1 MLVLL
6 LCFSLLSFSSLRLL
20 QLFHLLHHF
29 SSDSVFPS
37 HALAP
42 TVTDIV
48 KIHSILL
55 CSLHLLSYGY
65 YSSCRAKTS
74 WSASCT
80 EDQIVAC
87 LPQTAT
93 SPHAKMCKFVCSLAL
108 HQAKAA
114 PFPDTGVCRDLNA
127 LSLHFSKQSEQN
139 FYSLPIVFPEHS
151 DNNF

>member
-20 QLFHLLHHF
+20 QLFHLLQHF

-42 TVTDIV
+42 TVADIV

-74 WSASCT
+74 WSPATCT
-80 EDQIVAC
+80 EDLIVAC

-93 SPHAKMCKFVCSLAL
+93 SPHAKMCKFVCSLACASVQSSSFPW
-108 HQAKAA
+108 HWCVQRSKRPFFTFFKAVRA
-114 PFPDTGVCRDLNA
+114 EFLFFT
-127 LSLHFSKQSEQN
+127 
-139 FYSLPIVFPEHS
+139 HS
-151 DNNF
+151 ISWAWWQ